1 MRDVPGGKSKGS
13 RVLMVE
19 GPVAYQGAPGAFS
32 EDAARHLCGA
42 GATLRPCRTL
52 EDVFR
57 ALARGDAAAAVI
69 PVENSIAGD
78 VPGCRALVAQHHV
91 RIRQTVALPVI
102 HALVASSPMPVDEVR
117 EVHSHPMA
125 LAQCRRFLSA
135 HPLMLTVPAFD
146 TSGALAELM
155 NRAPGTAAAIA
166 SRRAAARWGGVV
178 LQDGIQDRVDNRT
191 EFWLVTPTR
200 LTMAAFRP

>member
-1 MRDVPGGKSKGS
+1 MP
-13 RVLMVE
+13 E

-32 EDAARHLCGA
+32 EDAAFRMCGV
-42 GATLRPCRTL
+42 GTVLKPCRTL

-57 ALARGDAAAAVI
+57 ALARGEAAAAVI

-91 RIRQTVALPVI
+91 RTRKTVALAVV
-102 HALVASSPMPVDEVR
+102 HALVASWQMPVDEVR

-125 LAQCRRFLSA
+125 LAQCRRFLTS
-135 HPLMLTVPAFD
+135 HPQMLCVPTFD
-146 TSGALAELM
+146 TAGALAELM
-155 NRAPGTAAAIA
+155 RQAPRAAAAIA
-166 SRRAAARWGGVV
+166 SRRAAVHWGGVV
-178 LQDGIQDRVDNRT
+178 LLDGIQDRKDNYT

-200 LTMAAFRP
+200 LTRAAFTAP